1 MSDLTWLVQRVSG
14 GRPAQPGKAE
24 AKPGQTTEPA
34 RTTYVATRRKA
45 KPNTPKP

>member
-1 MSDLTWLVQRVSG
+1 MSDLAWLVQRVSG
-14 GRPAQPGKAE
+14 SRPAQTSKAE
-24 AKPGQTTEPA
+24 AKPAKPAEPA

>member
-1 MSDLTWLVQRVSG
+1 MSDLAWLVQRVSG
-14 GRPAQPGKAE
+14 SRPAQASKTESKTA
-24 AKPGQTTEPA
+24 EPA